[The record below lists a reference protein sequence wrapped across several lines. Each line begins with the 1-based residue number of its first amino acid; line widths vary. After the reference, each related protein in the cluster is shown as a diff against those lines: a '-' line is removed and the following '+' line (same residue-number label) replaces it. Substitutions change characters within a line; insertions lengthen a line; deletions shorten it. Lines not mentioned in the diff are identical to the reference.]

1 MSRNPYFAGSEIMS
15 QTVRSAH
22 PKKKRKSKAP
32 WLVWLLVV
40 LSIVAWWSLYQSK
53 WFIAQEVT
61 ITGNSRL
68 TVEQI
73 SVAAAVPIGNSLMS
87 INPGLITEKLQALPE
102 IKNATV
108 ERGWPHSILIT
119 VSERTPIAVAATAS
133 GFNLIDSEGINA
145 GVVAAPLA
153 GLLVISAQPDSP
165 AMTNAIQALAAIPA
179 EWEITGLSAPTQDSV
194 VATLGNGVVITFGSG
209 ERAAD
214 KVEVAEAL
222 MEKGYTIINVS
233 APDAPTVK

>member
-1 MSRNPYFAGSEIMS
+1 MS
-15 QTVRSAH
+15 QTVRSAN

-32 WLVWLLVV
+32 WLIWLLVI
-40 LSIVAWWSLYQSK
+40 LSAVAWWSLYQSK

-73 SVAAAVPIGNSLMS
+73 SAAAAVPIGNSLMS
-87 INPGLITEKLQALPE
+87 INPGAITEQLQALPE
-102 IKNATV
+102 IKVATV
-108 ERGWPHSILIT
+108 ERGWPHAILIT
-119 VSERTPIAVAATAS
+119 VTERTPIAVAATAT
-133 GFNLIDSEGINA
+133 GFNLIDSEGMNA
-145 GVVAAPLA
+145 GVVAAPPA

-179 EWEITGLSAPTQDSV
+179 EWAITGLSAPTQDSV
-194 VATLGNGVVITFGSG
+194 LETRGSGVVITLGSG

-214 KVEVAEAL
+214 KVEVAQAL
-222 MEKGYTIINVS
+222 MEKGYTVINVS